1 MMYGFFFS
9 VLKRP
14 FCACKFN
21 RFFVSFFCF
30 SIQRDDVYFCSKY
43 CHMNCYRFDL
53 VHEYIE
59 RINSRAGEAFNG
71 QNTGDKLGGSV
82 ESVSHY
88 A

>member
-1 MMYGFFFS
+1 
-9 VLKRP
+9 
-14 FCACKFN
+14 
-21 RFFVSFFCF
+21 
-30 SIQRDDVYFCSKY
+30 
-43 CHMNCYRFDL
+43 MNCYRFDL